1 MSATVWPSGPDFSGV
16 AALVGRLRARFGP
29 VALVIA
35 AHALLFYVI
44 STGLLAR
51 VAEVALPQVVDV
63 TFVAPEPEPPAPAPP
78 AAPKTVA
85 LAQLPPPVVPPVPMI
100 EVARSIPDAIT
111 LPQAAPPPSSA
122 PAESPRVA
130 VANVPAPPQPGGP
143 KTISSGV
150 EYIQAPQP
158 VYPSQSRRMGEQ
170 GKVVLRVL
178 VNEKGQADQVLV
190 QHSSGSSRLDEAGR
204 QAALRALFKPYIED
218 GRPVAVFVI
227 VPLNFQLG

>member
-1 MSATVWPSGPDFSGV
+1 MAWSNGPDFSGV
-16 AALVGRLRARFGP
+16 ESLIGRLRARFGP
-29 VALVIA
+29 VAVVIA

-44 STGLLAR
+44 SSGLLAR

-63 TFVAPEPEPPAPAPP
+63 TFVAPEQEPP
-78 AAPKTVA
+78 AAPPPAVPKTVT
-85 LAQLPPPVVPPVPMI
+85 LAQLPPPVVPAVPRI
-100 EVARSIPDAIT
+100 EVAPNPDAIT
-111 LPQAAPPPSSA
+111 LPQPAPPPPGAPSAEPRTALASPAA
-122 PAESPRVA
+122 PAQ
-130 VANVPAPPQPGGP
+130 PAGP

-178 VNEKGQADQVLV
+178 VNEKGQPDQVLV

-204 QAALRALFKPYIED
+204 QAALRALFKPHVED

>member
-1 MSATVWPSGPDFSGV
+1 MAWTGGPDLEG
-16 AALVGRLRARFGP
+16 AAPLFKRLHARFGP
-29 VALVIA
+29 IA
-35 AHALLFYVI
+35 AVVAVHALLFYLI
-44 STGLLAR
+44 SSGLLAR

-63 TFVAPEPEPPAPAPP
+63 TFVASEPEPPAPTPP
-78 AAPKTVA
+78 AIPKTVT
-85 LAQLPPPVVPPVPMI
+85 LAQLPPPVAVPVPVI
-100 EVARSIPDAIT
+100 EVARTPDAIT
-111 LPQAAPPPSSA
+111 LPAPAPAPATAPAAQPRIAVASA
-122 PAESPRVA
+122 PA
-130 VANVPAPPQPGGP
+130 PAPQSGP

-150 EYIQAPQP
+150 EYIQPPQP

-178 VNEKGQADQVLV
+178 VNEQGKPDQVLV

-204 QAALRALFKPYIED
+204 QAALRALFKPHLED

>member
-1 MSATVWPSGPDFSGV
+1 VSATAWPSGPDFSGI
-16 AALVGRLRARFGP
+16 AALAGRLRARFGP
-29 VALVIA
+29 IAAVIA

-44 STGLLAR
+44 SSGLLAR

-63 TFVAPEPEPPAPAPP
+63 IFVAPEPETPAPAPL

-85 LAQLPPPVVPPVPMI
+85 LVQLPPAVVPPVPVI
-100 EVARSIPDAIT
+100 EVARPLDAIT

-122 PAESPRVA
+122 PAESARA
-130 VANVPAPPQPGGP
+130 ALASIPAPPQPAGP

-190 QHSSGSSRLDEAGR
+190 QHSSGSARLDEAGR
-204 QAALRALFKPYIED
+204 QAALRALFKPYVED

>member
-1 MSATVWPSGPDFSGV
+1 MSAAAWPSGPDFSGI
-16 AALVGRLRARFGP
+16 AALVGRIRARFGP
-29 VALVIA
+29 IAVVFA

-44 STGLLAR
+44 SSGLLAR
-51 VAEVALPQVVDV
+51 VAEVALPEVVDV
-63 TFVAPEPEPPAPAPP
+63 TFVASEPEPPPP
-78 AAPKTVA
+78 IPPTAPKTVA

-100 EVARSIPDAIT
+100 EVARTTPDAIT

-130 VANVPAPPQPGGP
+130 VASIPAPPQPTGP

-190 QHSSGSSRLDEAGR
+190 QHSSGSARLDEAGR
-204 QAALRALFKPYIED
+204 QAALRAVFKPHVED